1 MKCIITIELGTN
13 AVRVFAFDLDGKVIG
28 SLKAYCPTFHAEPD
42 RSEQDPEQIFI
53 TMLYVLKNLLNDT
66 IHPKKYKVVSICFS
80 SSMHSVLA
88 VDKTGSPLGNA
99 ITWADNRANKE
110 TQELKTSS
118 TANSIY
124 KATGTPLHPMS
135 PLLKI
140 TWIKNQDKER
150 FRQTS
155 KFLSIK
161 SYIIQQLTGE
171 CLMDYSIASATGL
184 LNIHKIQWEQ
194 AALKHAGISPAMLPD
209 LTPVFASAGK
219 LKKAYQGSLG
229 LSPDT
234 KIIVGSSDGCMAI
247 LGDGVKGDGRATITI
262 EDSGAVRVMGD
273 KVLHDEKNRVFN
285 YLLTENCYVSGGPTN
300 NGGVIFEWFAQQF
313 GEFKNPFDT
322 EQSMKELIDEASK
335 VDVGSDGLIFLPYLL
350 GERAPIWNANAR
362 GAYFGLNIKHEKI
375 HFVRATIEGIMY
387 EIYSIG
393 KLLEEHRSIKSLS
406 VNGSFGTI
414 PFCTQMI
421 ADMFN
426 KPVRLRQQFHSVS
439 FGAFLI
445 AAIEMGIYKSL
456 DEAVKKVEL
465 PDQYKPQKQN
475 HAVYENYYRI
485 FEQLSTG
492 LIREFES
499 IAELQQ
505 KNADRKT
512 RSAANNN
519 QYHQ

>member
-13 AVRVFAFDLDGKVIG
+13 GVRVFAFDLDGKVIG
-28 SLKAYCPTFHAEPD
+28 SLKAYCPTFHDEPD
-42 RSEQDPEQIFI
+42 HSEQDPEQIFL

-66 IHPKKYKVVSICFS
+66 IHPKKYKVASICFS

-88 VDKTGSPLGNA
+88 VDKNGSPLGNA

-110 TQELKTSS
+110 AQALKASPAAKT
-118 TANSIY
+118 IY
-124 KATGTPLHPMS
+124 TATGTPLHPMS

-140 TWIKNQDKER
+140 SWIKNKDKER
-150 FRQTS
+150 FRQTA

-171 CLMDYSIASATGL
+171 CVMDYSIASATGL
-184 LNIHKIQWEQ
+184 LNIHKLQWEL
-194 AALKHAGISPAMLPD
+194 AALKHAGISAAMLPE
-209 LTPVFASAGK
+209 LAPVFASAGK

-229 LSPDT
+229 LSADT

-247 LGDGVKGDGRATITI
+247 LGDGIKGDGKATITI
-262 EDSGAVRVMGD
+262 EDSGAVRVMGN
-273 KVLHDEKNRVFN
+273 KVLQDNKRRLFN
-285 YLLTENCYVSGGPTN
+285 YVLTENCYVSGGPTN

-322 EQSMKELIDEASK
+322 EQSMKELINEAAK
-335 VDVGSDGLIFLPYLL
+335 VDVGSDGLLFLPYLL

-375 HFVRATIEGIMY
+375 HFVRATIEGILY

-426 KPVRLRQQFHSVS
+426 KPVRLRQNFHSVS
-439 FGAFLI
+439 NGAFLLS
-445 AAIEMGIYKSL
+445 ATEMGIYKSL
-456 DEAVKKVEL
+456 DEAVQKVEL

-475 HAVYENYYRI
+475 HVVYENYFRI
-485 FEQLSTG
+485 FERLSNG
-492 LIREFES
+492 LINEFDS
-499 IAELQQ
+499 IAALQQ
-505 KNADRKT
+505 KNA
-512 RSAANNN
+512 ANKKVEAVTKN
-519 QYHQ
+519 H